1 MFACFLAWFIPS
13 DFFSYFLL
21 FRVFD
26 LILLFIW
33 CRDIPGLDLVGVRS
47 DRWVRQVWVIDC
59 KGCGQDCK
67 GRYGDTPIWGGEGEP
82 ELDEGVASLCNSLFF
97 EKTPCS
103 LLSCLVH

>member
-1 MFACFLAWFIPS
+1 M
-13 DFFSYFLL
+13 
-21 FRVFD
+21 
-26 LILLFIW
+26 ILLFIW

-82 ELDEGVASLCNSLFF
+82 ELDEGGWLLYVTPFFLRKSLVVFCLALFI
-97 EKTPCS
+97 S
-103 LLSCLVH
+103 